1 MGERLEGEEGVR
13 EGRRRGEGGDDRWR
27 GEEGGV
33 GKREGRRREEE
44 MGGGGVER
52 RGGGKGEEGRGE
64 AEVNGGGGGGGGL
77 QHPKHPLWL
86 RACAVQQYDENADRH
101 HAAVICV
108 N

>member
-33 GKREGRRREEE
+33 GKREGRRSEEE

-64 AEVNGGGGGGGGL
+64 AEVNGGGASAPKAPSMAKGL
-77 QHPKHPLWL
+77 CST
-86 RACAVQQYDENADRH
+86 A
-101 HAAVICV
+101 I
-108 N
+108 

>member
-52 RGGGKGEEGRGE
+52 RGGER
-64 AEVNGGGGGGGGL
+64 
-77 QHPKHPLWL
+77 
-86 RACAVQQYDENADRH
+86 
-101 HAAVICV
+101 
-108 N
+108 